1 VEAVAVDSRR
11 ERNIVAM
18 VKVQAENAKIKI
30 CGRYGQYN
38 LVIYHAGTCQDIKAD
53 RTISLSL

>member
-1 VEAVAVDSRR
+1 MAVDSRR